1 MRFLNFFTME
11 EHISSKSEKDN
22 KINKQL
28 IKKYKSFEPDIK
40 NQDLKEKSETIRYQ
54 SCKTITNFVPKI
66 LPKKSFLKPSLF
78 VLNPD
83 DIFPK

>member
-1 MRFLNFFTME
+1 ME

-40 NQDLKEKSETIRYQ
+40 IKSQ
-54 SCKTITNFVPKI
+54 
-66 LPKKSFLKPSLF
+66 KKNLKPL
-78 VLNPD
+78 
-83 DIFPK
+83 DIKVAKL